1 MKRMIIL
8 LFSIFSIVIFSQN
21 IESYTEEIRQE
32 EYIKGKIL
40 SLENVI
46 KNGYNEQ
53 DGIREIEEYKVKI
66 LEGEDKNKEV
76 LVQSP
81 IYEERA
87 YNIFIREKQNIV
99 LYKESSDEAGNTYYI
114 VDIDKRDSILVII
127 GIFVALTI
135 FIAKLKGI
143 KALLSLVIVVAIIYN
158 IFLPMIANGYSPILI
173 STLCAL
179 LCSTITIFLTTG
191 FSQKGIVAILGAVA
205 GVIIAGVISMY
216 FSYKMAMTGFVSVEA
231 LNYSALLQGIRVREI
246 ISAGVILG
254 SMGAVMDVS
263 MSISSALTELKAVAS
278 NITKKE
284 IFDSG
289 MRIGADIIGT
299 MVNTLILAYIGSG
312 ILSTLFIYLQKEQF
326 PLIRILNFESVAAD
340 ILRAFAGSIGILV
353 AVPITSY
360 LCCVL
365 FAKKN
370 SWISAIFLL
379 FCWSKVINYI
389 GP

>member
-1 MKRMIIL
+1 MKRMIVL
-8 LFSIFSIVIFSQN
+8 LLTMLSIVVFSQEIDN
-21 IESYTEEIRQE
+21 YEEEIVKE

-40 SLENVI
+40 YLENTV

-53 DGIREIEEYKVKI
+53 DGIKEIEEYRVRI

-81 IYEERA
+81 IYLEKA
-87 YNIFIREKQNIV
+87 YNIFIREAQDVV
-99 LYKESSDEAGNTYYI
+99 LYKESSDETGNTYYI
-114 VDIDKRDSILVII
+114 VDIDKRDSILLLI
-127 GIFVALTI
+127 GIFMTLTI
-135 FIAKLKGI
+135 LIARFKGV
-143 KALLSLVIVVAIIYN
+143 KALVSLVIVIFIIYN
-158 IFLPMIANGYSPILI
+158 VFLPSIANGYSPILI

-179 LCSTITIFLTTG
+179 LCSIITIFLTTG
-191 FSQKGIVAILGAVA
+191 FSQKGVVAILGAVA
-205 GVIIAGVISMY
+205 GVVIAGSMSMY

-231 LNYSALLQGIRVREI
+231 LNYSTLLQGIKVREI
-246 ISAGVILG
+246 ISGGVILG
-254 SMGAVMDVS
+254 SMGAVMDIS
-263 MSISSALTELKAVAS
+263 MSISSALTELKSVAS

-340 ILRAFAGSIGILV
+340 IVRAFAGSIGILV

-360 LCCVL
+360 LCCIM
-365 FAKKN
+365 FTKKN
-370 SWISAIFLL
+370 S
-379 FCWSKVINYI
+379 
-389 GP
+389 